1 MKAVRLLFKKIV
13 DSKKDVKAELL
24 RIYIV
29 CIVDCPM
36 GSVNGSCMFGSTALL
51 SRVRFVLARHRS
63 LGFLPNLM

>member
-1 MKAVRLLFKKIV
+1 MLLIWSVKAVRLLFKKIV

-36 GSVNGSCMFGSTALL
+36 GSCQWFVHVWVY
-51 SRVRFVLARHRS
+51 RVAIPREVCAS
-63 LGFLPNLM
+63 ETP